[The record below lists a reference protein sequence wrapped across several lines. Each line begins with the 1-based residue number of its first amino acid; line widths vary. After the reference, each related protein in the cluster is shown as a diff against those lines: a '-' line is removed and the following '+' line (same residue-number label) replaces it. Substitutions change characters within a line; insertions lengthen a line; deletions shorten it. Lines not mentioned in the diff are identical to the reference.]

1 MDWKQIEAKWAAMAR
16 RCRADVNCG
25 EVDDDVVVLRRV
37 NKTEASK
44 DVAVQQIVT
53 AGIETPQE
61 RDPATTAASIPPSR
75 RRGFPA
81 AASLPTDRRTAR
93 LGSG

>member
-1 MDWKQIEAKWAAMAR
+1 MEWKQIEAKWAAMAR

-25 EVDDDVVVLRRV
+25 KVDYDVVVLRRV

-44 DVAVQQIVT
+44 DVALQQIAT

-61 RDPATTAASIPPSR
+61 RDPVSTH
-75 RRGFPA
+75 
-81 AASLPTDRRTAR
+81 
-93 LGSG
+93 